1 LVAAENQLSEVLSD
15 FARTMLTDFPIQGIL
30 DELVRRIVEILPI
43 TGAGVTLISET
54 TNPHF
59 VAASDESAM
68 RFEELQTVLDE
79 GPCIAAYRTGKAV
92 SIADL
97 SKEKRFPVF
106 INQARDAGLAAAFTF
121 PLHHGASRL
130 GALDLYRNTPG
141 DLDEEATKVAQTL
154 ADVTSAYLVN
164 AQGRSDL
171 LNSAAHA
178 RATSLH
184 DGLTGLPNRVLL
196 LERIQ
201 HALISRRRSGKLV
214 AVLFIDLDG
223 FKQVNDS
230 SGHQVGDE
238 LLMAVSSRLT
248 NVLRPGDTLARL
260 SGDEFVM
267 VCEGL
272 EEEGQVEGLAT
283 RLDVAIATPFE
294 LSRSVV
300 GLSASIGIAFAGVDN
315 DPERLLHSAD
325 TAMYQVK
332 RKGGAHHQVLD
343 KANKGTAELRD
354 SLQRDLSQAV
364 QRQEL
369 RLEYQP
375 IVRLADGRVTS
386 LEALLR
392 WDHRDRGLIPPSV
405 LIPLAEQSG
414 DITEIGRWVLENAC
428 NARHRWDVQSGNESF
443 VMAVNISSYQLM
455 ASGFSAMVETILR
468 VTDTDPKDICL
479 EITKGA
485 VVQDG
490 DRALTVL
497 SQLKELGVQVALDG
511 FEYSSINYLMECSFD
526 AVKIDETF
534 IASITES
541 KASHAILAKT
551 IELAHLLGL
560 VVVCEGVETAEQNR
574 KVTALAADSSQG
586 FYLSHPMTAEMV
598 DDLAGSFAPA
608 WVISNHSQASEF
620 AGYGS
625 DAE

>member
-1 LVAAENQLSEVLSD
+1 LITAENQLSEVLSD

-30 DELVRRIVEILPI
+30 DQLVRRIVEILPI

-54 TNPHF
+54 TNPHY

-79 GPCIAAYRTGKAV
+79 GPCIAAYQTGRAV
-92 SIADL
+92 TIADL

-106 INQARDAGLAAAFTF
+106 INQAREAGLAAAFTF
-121 PLHHGASRL
+121 PLHHGDSQL
-130 GALDLYRNTPG
+130 GALDLYRDTAG
-141 DLDEEATKVAQTL
+141 ELDAEAAKVAQTL
-154 ADVTSAYLVN
+154 ADVASAYLVN

-201 HALISRRRSGKLV
+201 HALISRRRSGTLV

-230 SGHQVGDE
+230 SGHQAGDD
-238 LLMAVSSRLT
+238 LLIAVSSRLA
-248 NVLRPGDTLARL
+248 NMLRPGDTLARL

-272 EEEGQVEGLAT
+272 KEEGRIEGLAT
-283 RLDVAIATPFE
+283 RLDVAIATPFD
-294 LSRSVV
+294 LAGLVV
-300 GLSASIGIAFAGVDN
+300 ELSASIGIAFAGPDN

-343 KANKGTAELRD
+343 KDKEGHAKLSN
-354 SLQRDLSQAV
+354 SLQKDLSKAL

-375 IVRLADGRVTS
+375 IVRLTDGRVTF

-392 WDHRDRGLIPPSV
+392 WDHRDRGLILPSV

-414 DITEIGRWVLENAC
+414 DITEIGRWILEHAC
-428 NARHRWDVQSGNESF
+428 NARHRWDVQSDNEPF
-443 VMAVNISSYQLM
+443 LMAVNISAHQLM
-455 ASGFSAMVETILR
+455 ASGFLAMVETILR
-468 VTDTDPKDICL
+468 LTDTDPKDICL
-479 EITKGA
+479 EITEGA
-485 VVQDG
+485 FVQDG
-490 DRALTVL
+490 ERALTVL
-497 SQLKELGVQVALDG
+497 SQLKELGIQLALDG
-511 FEYSSINYLMECSFD
+511 FEYSSMHHLMEFPFD
-526 AVKIDETF
+526 VVKIHETF
-534 IASITES
+534 TANIRES
-541 KASHAILAKT
+541 KASHAIMAKT
-551 IELAHLLGL
+551 IELAHLLDL

-586 FYLSHPMTAEMV
+586 FYLSRPMTAEMV
-598 DDLAGSFAPA
+598 DDLVSAFPPA
-608 WVISNHSQASEF
+608 WVISNHFPASEF
-620 AGYGS
+620 AG
-625 DAE
+625 

>member
-1 LVAAENQLSEVLSD
+1 LITAENQLSEVLSD

-30 DELVRRIVEILPI
+30 DQLVRRIVEILPI

-141 DLDEEATKVAQTL
+141 DLGEEATKVAQTL

-214 AVLFIDLDG
+214 AVLFLDLDG

-238 LLMAVSSRLT
+238 LLMAVGSRLT

-272 EEEGQVEGLAT
+272 EEEGQIEGLAT
-283 RLDVAIATPFE
+283 RLDVAIATPFD
-294 LSRSVV
+294 LSGSVV
-300 GLSASIGIAFAGVDN
+300 GLSASIGIAFAGLDN

-343 KANKGTAELRD
+343 KANKGSAELRN

-364 QRQEL
+364 QLQEL

-375 IVRLADGRVTS
+375 IVRLTDGRVTS

-392 WDHRDRGLIPPSV
+392 WDHHDRGLIPPSV

-428 NARHRWDVQSGNESF
+428 NARHRWDVQSDNEPF

-455 ASGFSAMVETILR
+455 TSGFLAMVETTLR
-468 VTDTDPKDICL
+468 LTDTDPKDICL
-479 EITKGA
+479 EITEGA
-485 VVQDG
+485 FVQDG

-497 SQLKELGVQVALDG
+497 SQLKELGVLVALDG
-511 FEYSSINYLMECSFD
+511 FEYSSMNYLMECSFD

-534 IASITES
+534 IANIIES
-541 KASHAILAKT
+541 KASLAIVAKT

-586 FYLSHPMTAEMV
+586 FYLSRPMTAKMV
-598 DDLAGSFAPA
+598 DDLVGSLAPA

-620 AGYGS
+620 AGHGS

>member
-1 LVAAENQLSEVLSD
+1 LITAENQLSEVLSD

-30 DELVRRIVEILPI
+30 DQLVRRIVEILPI

-54 TNPHF
+54 TNPHY

-68 RFEELQTVLDE
+68 RYEELQTVLDE
-79 GPCIAAYRTGKAV
+79 GPCIAAYRTGKPV
-92 SIADL
+92 TIADL
-97 SKEKRFPVF
+97 GKEKRFPVF

-130 GALDLYRNTPG
+130 GALDLYRDTPG

-154 ADVTSAYLVN
+154 ADVASAYLVN

-230 SGHQVGDE
+230 SGHQAGDE

-272 EEEGQVEGLAT
+272 EEEGQIEGLAT
-283 RLDVAIATPFE
+283 RLDVAIATPFD
-294 LSRSVV
+294 LSGSVV
-300 GLSASIGIAFAGVDN
+300 ALSASIGIAFAGLDS

-332 RKGGAHHQVLD
+332 RKGGAHHEVLD
-343 KANKGTAELRD
+343 KDKRGHRGE

-364 QRQEL
+364 QRREL

-375 IVRLADGRVTS
+375 IVRLTDGRVTS

-414 DITEIGRWVLENAC
+414 DITEIGRWVLEHAC
-428 NARHRWDVQSGNESF
+428 NAQQRWVVQSGTESF
-443 VMAVNISSYQLM
+443 PMAVNISAHQLM
-455 ASGFSAMVETILR
+455 ASGFLAMVETTLDLIG
-468 VTDTDPKDICL
+468 TDPKDICL
-479 EITKGA
+479 EITAGA
-485 VVQDG
+485 FVQDG
-490 DRALTVL
+490 ERALTVL

-511 FEYSSINYLMECSFD
+511 FEYSSMTYLMEFPFDVVKFD
-526 AVKIDETF
+526 ATC
-534 IASITES
+534 IANITES
-541 KASHAILAKT
+541 KANHAIVAKT
-551 IELAHLLGL
+551 IELAHLLDL

-574 KVTALAADSSQG
+574 KVTALGADSCQG
-586 FYLSHPMTAEMV
+586 FYLSPPMTAQMV
-598 DDLAGSFAPA
+598 DDLVDSFPPA
-608 WVISNHSQASEF
+608 WVIPNHSQGSEI

-625 DAE
+625 DAK